1 MIATA
6 WPRRLNQW
14 RANLFSLVNQPFPT
28 LVRARRRG
36 GAGLASFFCVV
47 YGRHDQVWVGTDHA
61 GNGVDVDPQ
70 RFQACIRDS

>member
-1 MIATA
+1 MIAAA
-6 WPRRLNQW
+6 WPRRLNRW
-14 RANLFSLVNQPFPT
+14 HANLFSLVNQLVPA

-36 GAGLASFFCVV
+36 GVGLAVFFCVV

-70 RFQACIRDS
+70 